1 MTLKALLVE
10 DLDSD
15 RKRFEANPYILV
27 NVTFVDGSETTL
39 SKNVVRTEALGNSLQ
54 LVQSEGN
61 DVGIEQRIFSRVLKV
76 AQI

>member
-15 RKRFEANPYILV
+15 RQRFEANPYILV
-27 NVTFVDGSETTL
+27 NVTFVDGSE
-39 SKNVVRTEALGNSLQ
+39 SAFAKNVVRTEALGNSLQ

-61 DVGIEQRIFSRVLKV
+61 DVSIE
-76 AQI
+76 